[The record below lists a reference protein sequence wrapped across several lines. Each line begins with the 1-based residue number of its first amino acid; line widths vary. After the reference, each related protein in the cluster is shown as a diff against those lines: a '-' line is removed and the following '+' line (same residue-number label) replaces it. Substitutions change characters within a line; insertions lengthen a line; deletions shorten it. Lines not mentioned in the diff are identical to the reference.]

1 MYELAASLSKEDGLV
16 LGELGSVL
24 LGLGIAA
31 YIASRIRLSVVP
43 IFLLAGLFFGNGGIV
58 ALDLSDE
65 FLDLGA
71 QWGAILLLL
80 LLGLE
85 YSAQELFES
94 VKKRKSLGA
103 VDLVVNFL
111 PGAALGFI
119 LGWGFLGAL
128 TLGGITYV
136 SSSGIASQFIK
147 DSRLESRESTRR
159 AVGVLVIEDLF
170 LAPYLPV
177 LSALLASLGVAT
189 GLISISIALIV
200 TGIALLIGARGFHIP
215 HAPLV
220 MGDSATLLLTVFGS
234 ALLASG
240 VATYFGFSGA
250 VAAFLVGLLL
260 TGDVAIVARVRLAPL
275 RDLFSAIFFLFFG
288 LSVDPAD
295 IPSVL
300 IPASVLALIG
310 VFTKWVTAWWAVR
323 DLQED
328 NAIWRAA
335 VLLIPRGEFSMVIA
349 GLAATSLFAVELQA
363 LTLTYVILTTLFAS
377 IIMRTVNSKAPKL
390 EL

>member
-328 NAIWRAA
+328 NAIWRTA

>member
-1 MYELAASLSKEDGLV
+1 MVEIAASLSKEDGLI

-24 LGLGIAA
+24 VGLGIAA
-31 YIASRIRLSVVP
+31 FIASRIKFSVVP

-58 ALDLSDE
+58 SLELSDE

-94 VKKRKSLGA
+94 VKKRKSLGV
-103 VDLVVNFL
+103 VDLVVNFI
-111 PGAALGFI
+111 PGAVIALI
-119 LGWGFLGAL
+119 LGWGLLGAL
-128 TLGGITYV
+128 TLGGISYV

-147 DSRLESRESTRR
+147 DSRLESQESTRR

-177 LSALLASLGVAT
+177 LSALLASLGFIT

-234 ALLASG
+234 ALIASG

-300 IPASVLALIG
+300 VPAIALAVIG
-310 VFTKWVTAWWAVR
+310 IATKWITAWWAVR
-323 DLQED
+323 DLNDPESV
-328 NAIWRAA
+328 WRAA
-335 VLLIPRGEFSMVIA
+335 ALLIPRGEFSMVIA
-349 GLAATSLFAVELQA
+349 GLAASSIFAVELQA

-377 IIMRTVNSKAPKL
+377 IVIRRIGTQTA
-390 EL
+390 

>member
-147 DSRLESRESTRR
+147 DSRLESREYTRR

>member
-240 VATYFGFSGA
+240 IATYFGFSGA

-328 NAIWRAA
+328 NAIWRTA

>member
-240 VATYFGFSGA
+240 IATYFGFSGA

-328 NAIWRAA
+328 NAIWRTA

-377 IIMRTVNSKAPKL
+377 IIMRTVNSKAPNL